1 MGKNYNSSRLVN
13 GLSVDASGN
22 VGVGGSP
29 SGSFKLDVNG
39 NSKVLNN
46 LTISSTTNAAL
57 IAATNSTTGYTYI
70 DIINNGASGRNY
82 QIGVGGNGAAS
93 GYANNLYFDLVG
105 VGNIM
110 TLTSGRNVGIGTNS
124 PGYLLD
130 VINGSN
136 PSLRVRNAALGGS
149 ATLLLET
156 ANDFTGTCQAY
167 VRVLGSTGNGQS
179 TLTFGTAGA
188 ISDTTATERMRIT
201 SGGDVIVGG
210 TATAGL
216 QRSVTTNASNNSGF
230 VIQTGGTNKGY
241 LYCDNANTYL
251 ESTTSGRIYC
261 WVNGANGVYL
271 TAGSTSWTANSDE
284 RLKNITGNI
293 ENAIES
299 LLTLRTVKH
308 TWKSDENKIERLG
321 LIAQDVEKVFPQVI
335 EKYQIPAG
343 REQQQTD
350 ETEYLG
356 VKYTELIPVLV
367 KAIQELKA
375 EVDSLKAQINN

>member
-70 DIINNGASGRNY
+70 DIINNGASGKNY

-110 TLTSGRNVGIGTNS
+110 TLTSGRNVGIGT
-124 PGYLLD
+124 
-130 VINGSN
+130 SN
-136 PSLRVRNAALGGS
+136 PSARLTIYGGELKWGFTSDFGALSYTDGKPMLASVGALDFLFYTNAA
-149 ATLLLET
+149 
-156 ANDFTGTCQAY
+156 
-167 VRVLGSTGNGQS
+167 
-179 TLTFGTAGA
+179 
-188 ISDTTATERMRIT
+188 ERMRIT
-201 SGGDVIVGG
+201 SGGDLIVGG
-210 TATAGL
+210 TSTGGL
-216 QRSVTTNASNNSGF
+216 QRSVTTNASSNSGF

-308 TWKSDENKIERLG
+308 TWKSDKNKIERLG

-367 KAIQELKA
+367 AAIQEQQKQIEELKQL
-375 EVDSLKAQINN
+375 VK